1 MLKSKQKQEQ
11 IFAQQ
16 RIKELGDEVGVY
28 KNKVRQNCFICGM
41 GLAGTEEEKFQYYL
55 NFGNCCRACSSDAY
69 KKSKTPEGKSHYK
82 IMSELLNF
90 ERILV

>member
-1 MLKSKQKQEQ
+1 
-11 IFAQQ
+11 
-16 RIKELGDEVGVY
+16 
-28 KNKVRQNCFICGM
+28 M